1 MPELSRF
8 LGKKMLAHVI
18 KAELRED
25 YRIYIEFNDG
35 LSGIID
41 FKDKITTDHREIIRE
56 LIDKNKFNKIKVER
70 HTLCWENGVD
80 FAPEYLY
87 DQIKTRQK
95 IA

>member
-1 MPELSRF
+1 
-8 LGKKMLAHVI
+8 MLAYVI

-25 YRIYIEFNDG
+25 YKIYIEFNDG
-35 LSGIID
+35 LGGIID

-56 LIDKNKFNKIKVER
+56 LIDKSKFNKIKVER

-87 DQIKTRQK
+87 DQIKTRHK

>member
-1 MPELSRF
+1 
-8 LGKKMLAHVI
+8 MLAYVI
-18 KAELRED
+18 KAELRGD

-35 LSGIID
+35 LNGIID

-56 LIDKNKFNKIKVER
+56 LVDKNKFNKIKVER

-87 DQIKTRQK
+87 DQIKMRQK

>member
-1 MPELSRF
+1 
-8 LGKKMLAHVI
+8 MLVYVI
-18 KAELRED
+18 QAELCGD
-25 YRIYIEFNDG
+25 YKIYIEFNDG

-41 FKDKITTDHREIIRE
+41 FKDKIATDHREIIRE
-56 LIDKNKFNKIKVER
+56 LADKNKFNKIKIER

-87 DQIKTRQK
+87 DQIKIRQK